1 MVEYVS
7 MVEVCGAIGR
17 EAADTLVKAFGG
29 QSVYVPGT
37 VDEGCRPA
45 SAIGLDAARALS
57 AHFGNF
63 GTAFV
68 VPMDHGSRLAARR
81 REIAER
87 TARGESTS
95 QIAAAMGLHT
105 RTVEKAR
112 ARDRLTADA
121 PHTPTKRSRP

>member
-1 MVEYVS
+1 MVEYAS

-17 EAADTLVKAFGG
+17 EAADALVKAFGG

-37 VDEGCRPA
+37 VDEGSRLA

-57 AHFGNF
+57 SHFGNF

-68 VPMDHGSRLAARR
+68 VPMNHGARLAARR

-112 ARDRLTADA
+112 ARDRLTDA
-121 PHTPTKRSRP
+121 APRSSTKRSRP

>member
-17 EAADTLVKAFGG
+17 EAGEALVKAFGG

-37 VDEGCRPA
+37 VDEGSRLVA
-45 SAIGLDAARALS
+45 AIGLEAARALLD
-57 AHFGNF
+57 HFGNR
-63 GTAFV
+63 GTTFV
-68 VPMDHGSRLAARR
+68 VPMNHGARISDRR

-87 TARGESTS
+87 SARGESRS
-95 QIAAAMGLHT
+95 QIAAAMGIHI

-112 ARDRLTADA
+112 ARDRLTDA
-121 PHTPTKRSRP
+121 TPRTSTKGSRP